1 MPTAPAHVIDS
12 VDPVLRRLGLGRL
25 RWPTATL
32 AVGRNDNWIG
42 DTTTGRR
49 VFVKK
54 VTGQDAEVV
63 RRMRRTEAFYRSRSA
78 AGRQD
83 CLRTAELLGQDER
96 AGVQVFSC
104 VDDASDGSRLAVDQR
119 FGADLGRRAGMAI
132 ATVHGGEPSL
142 LRVLAQSLPAEPPAD
157 LLGGLSLEIFYDS
170 SFAQLEVWRL
180 IQRDRSVVD
189 GLAALER
196 PVAEELLAP
205 VHGDLRLDQFLLA
218 GGQLYVTD
226 WEEFQLADPAR
237 DVGSFLGEWIYHS
250 VVAFLAERGR
260 RGAGRPV
267 PVPNIVLSPN
277 WAAYGRAREVVG
289 AFWAGYRSIRRIL
302 DPEFADRATLF
313 AGWHLIERLL
323 MDTMVKPR
331 LDGAGH
337 ALFRVA
343 GTILRAPGRFA
354 PVLGLADSPC

>member
-54 VTGQDAEVV
+54 ITGPDAEVL

-78 AGRQD
+78 GGPD
-83 CLRTAELLGQDER
+83 CLRTAELLGLDER

-104 VDDASDGSRLAVDQR
+104 LDDASDGSRLAVDQR
-119 FGADLGRRAGMAI
+119 FGPDLERRAGLAI
-132 ATVHGGEPSL
+132 ATLHSGESL
-142 LRVLAQSLPAEPPAD
+142 VQSLPTAPQVD

-180 IQRDRSVVD
+180 MQQDRPVVD

-237 DVGSFLGEWIYHS
+237 DVGSFVGEWIYHS

-267 PVPNIVLSPN
+267 PVPNIVLSSN
-277 WAAYGRAREVVG
+277 WTAYSRARPVVD
-289 AFWAGYRSIRRIL
+289 AFWAAYRSIRRIR
-302 DPEFADRATLF
+302 DSEFTERAVRF

-323 MDTMVKPR
+323 MDAMLKPR

-343 GTILRAPGRFA
+343 ATILRAPARFA